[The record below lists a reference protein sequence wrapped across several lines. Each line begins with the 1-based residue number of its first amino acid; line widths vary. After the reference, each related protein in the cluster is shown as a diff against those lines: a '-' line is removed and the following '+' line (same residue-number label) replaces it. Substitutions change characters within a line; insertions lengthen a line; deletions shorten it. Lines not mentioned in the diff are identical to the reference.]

1 MSSTRINPV
10 QAPERMDPLRQLFA
24 QYAEATGACE
34 CFQDF
39 AKELACLPGPYA
51 PPTGQLLLAE
61 VDAQPAGCV
70 ALRKIDDGI
79 CEMKRL
85 YVRPEFRGR
94 RLGRT
99 LAETILA
106 QARQI
111 GYRAMRLDTLSSM
124 TAARALYRSLGF
136 QIIPRYNDNPNPD
149 ALYFELEL

>member
-1 MSSTRINPV
+1 MQQALAPSPSPQPVRAGAPVVFINT
-10 QAPERMDPLRQLFA
+10 ERRD
-24 QYAEATGACE
+24 
-34 CFQDF
+34 
-39 AKELACLPGPYA
+39 
-51 PPTGQLLLAE
+51 
-61 VDAQPAGCV
+61 
-70 ALRKIDDGI
+70 
-79 CEMKRL
+79 
-85 YVRPEFRGR
+85 
-94 RLGRT
+94 RT